1 MKTTPLRNFTP
12 RKSAGGGDQTA
23 PRLGLL
29 LLKIPRVPRG
39 IDQMIKLLFIN
50 NNSISASAFARGG
63 DQTAPRLDLPRRG
76 GGGDYS
82 FFQKEKFGPSR
93 DQPGEGADSPPEG

>member
-23 PRLGLL
+23 PRLDLL

-50 NNSISASAFARGG
+50 NNSISASATPGSLELHPA
-63 DQTAPRLDLPRRG
+63 DRLEA
-76 GGGDYS
+76 
-82 FFQKEKFGPSR
+82 FFKKI
-93 DQPGEGADSPPEG
+93 

>member
-39 IDQMIKLLFIN
+39 IDQKIKLLFIN

-76 GGGDYS
+76 GGVQMI
-82 FFQKEKFGPSR
+82 FLKRENLA
-93 DQPGEGADSPPEG
+93 EGAVSSRSGHSAPRE